1 MPNRVRAQRL
11 AMNLTQADLAKKSG
25 ISRQALVSIEGHRS
39 SPSVKV
45 ALRIARALAT
55 TVDALFADDAARRDE
70 PLRSHAHG
78 RVVMGWIRERW
89 VAHPVDDL
97 DVAADAL
104 ASEGRA
110 TFLKDATDVR
120 RNVIVMGCAP
130 VLGPICE
137 RLNAEHRDARYV
149 WLPRSSTA
157 ALHALRDG
165 ETHVGGSHLIE
176 AAPVVPRCSFV
187 TLAHWEVGLLV
198 ARGNPLGIHGAAD
211 VARRGVRLVTRE
223 KGSGARRMLERALV
237 REGAPKSIAAAKVVA
252 TSHRDVARA
261 IALGAFDVGPGVR
274 ESALTH
280 GLDFVPLGVER
291 FDLGVASFG
300 DARVGRLFDAIT
312 SADVRREMRALAY
325 DTEHAGMRV
334 AS

>member
-1 MPNRVRAQRL
+1 
-11 AMNLTQADLAKKSG
+11 
-25 ISRQALVSIEGHRS
+25 
-39 SPSVKV
+39 
-45 ALRIARALAT
+45 
-55 TVDALFADDAARRDE
+55 
-70 PLRSHAHG
+70 
-78 RVVMGWIRERW
+78 MGWIRDRW
-89 VAHPVDDL
+89 VAHSIDDL

-104 ASEGRA
+104 ASESRA
-110 TFLKDATDVR
+110 TFLRDATDVR

-165 ETHVGGSHLIE
+165 ETHVGGSHME
-176 AAPVVPRCSFV
+176 TPVAQRCSFV

-198 ARGNPLGIHGAAD
+198 AKGNPLGIRGAAD

-237 REGAPKSIAAAKVVA
+237 REGAPKSVAAAKVVA
-252 TSHRDVARA
+252 TSHRDVARV

-274 ESALTH
+274 ESAMTQ

-291 FDLGVASFG
+291 FDLGVASFD
-300 DARVGRLFDAIT
+300 DARVVRLFDAIT